1 MPQICLS
8 MANVYANPHWFIVCF
23 ETRTSLVAQMVKRLA
38 TMRKTWVWS
47 LGGEKP
53 WRRKWQPT
61 PVLLPGK
68 SHGRRN
74 LVGYS
79 PWGCKE
85 SDMTERLHFL
95 SFFEI
100 RKYSTSFFFFNIV
113 LTILGPHKFCLSISA
128 KKPAGIFLGLYW
140 LCRSVWGSTATIPVL
155 SF

>member
-8 MANVYANPHWFIVCF
+8 MANVYANPHRFIECF
-23 ETRTSLVAQMVKRLA
+23 EIRTSLVAQMVKCLA
-38 TMRKTWVWS
+38 TMRKTWVRS

-53 WRRKWQPT
+53 WRRNWQLT

-79 PWGCKE
+79 PWGRKE
-85 SDMTERLHFL
+85 SDTTERLHFL

-100 RKYSTSFFFFNIV
+100 RKYSTLFFFFNIV

-128 KKPAGIFLGLYW
+128 KKTSWYFLRIILT
-140 LCRSVWGSTATIPVL
+140 L
-155 SF
+155 